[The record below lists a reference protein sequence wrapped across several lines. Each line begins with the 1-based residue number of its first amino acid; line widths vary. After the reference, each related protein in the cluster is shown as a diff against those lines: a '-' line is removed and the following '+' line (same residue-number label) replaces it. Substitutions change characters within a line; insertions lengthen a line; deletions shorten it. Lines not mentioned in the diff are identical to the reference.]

1 VTDRPHLC
9 PLDNLTECPRWAG
22 PCSVQMALDCPEVD
36 ALAAA
41 AAAVRVE
48 GDGGQ
53 T

>member
-9 PLDNLTECPRWAG
+9 PLNNLTECPGWAG
-22 PCSVQMALDCPEVD
+22 PCMVTFGALDCPEV
-36 ALAAA
+36 LAA

-53 T
+53 A